1 MGTPREEKQ
10 QDKSTKTLDNFQR
23 VQVDKETGLLEVTS
37 KSEPDQMMM
46 EKWMKWILFPR
57 L

>member
-37 KSEPDQMMM
+37 KSEPDQMMT
-46 EKWMKWILFPR
+46 E
-57 L
+57 